1 MGVVDTTRRVTNGN
15 KLAFKLTEGLKVS
28 IMDFAFKGKYALV
41 TGGSHGIGRSIA
53 LTLAEEGCNVAICAQ
68 NKERLEETVLELKA
82 RGIQSIGISAD
93 VMIPADI
100 ERVMKTIIGSWGTI
114 HILVNNVGGG
124 GRWGSDEVEETPEDV
139 WRDVYHKNA
148 LAAVQ
153 FTMKAI
159 PFMRKQKWGRV
170 VTISSIYG
178 REGGGRP
185 WFNMAKSA
193 EISLMKTLGMN
204 ANLARDRI
212 TFNSV
217 APGAIMIPDTGWDYE
232 QKKDPEAFKK
242 MVDSQF
248 PLGRLGT
255 PEEVANVVVFLCS
268 EKASLVSGASIPVDG
283 AEGRS
288 F

>member
-1 MGVVDTTRRVTNGN
+1 
-15 KLAFKLTEGLKVS
+15 
-28 IMDFAFKGKYALV
+28 MDLGIRGKYALV

-53 LTLAEEGCNVAICAQ
+53 LALVKEGCSVAICAR
-68 NKERLEETVLELKA
+68 NKEGVEQTVAELKA
-82 RGIQSIGISAD
+82 KGVDSIGVSAD
-93 VMIPADI
+93 VLIQEDI
-100 ERVMKTIIGSWGTI
+100 DRVMNVVIGAWRTI

-124 GRWGSDEVEETPEDV
+124 GRWGSDEVEETSEDV
-139 WRDVYHKNA
+139 WLDVYNKNA
-148 LAAVQ
+148 LAAIR
-153 FTMKAI
+153 FTVRAI

-193 EISLMKTLGMN
+193 EISLMKTLTMN
-204 ANLARDRI
+204 ASLVRDGI

-217 APGAIMIPDTGWDYE
+217 APGAIMIPDTGWEKE
-232 QKKDPEAFKK
+232 QKQNRDKFRK

-255 PEEVANVVVFLCS
+255 PEEVANVVAFICS
-268 EKASLVSGASIPVDG
+268 EKASLLNGASIPVDG